1 MALTKDCKK
10 KMKLN
15 KRISTD
21 AITYSYM
28 YRQITMNPNFES
40 LDSVPAEEQHSAE
53 SEQLRTAT
61 IQEVLSWEAT

>member
-1 MALTKDCKK
+1 MTH
-10 KMKLN
+10 
-15 KRISTD
+15 
-21 AITYSYM
+21 
-28 YRQITMNPNFES
+28 NFES